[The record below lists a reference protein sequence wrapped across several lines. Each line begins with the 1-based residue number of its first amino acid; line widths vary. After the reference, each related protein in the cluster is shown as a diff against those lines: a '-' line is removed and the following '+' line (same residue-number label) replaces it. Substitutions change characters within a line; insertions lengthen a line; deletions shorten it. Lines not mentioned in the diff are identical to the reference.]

1 MRRKKKRINSILAL
15 IMSFAIAVSGFGVPV
30 MGFVSAA
37 DEENTA
43 AVEKTA
49 ADPNGVKAKGST
61 YKEKVSD
68 TDGKEADQ
76 NQAVNKKGKESQKP
90 DKEKDVQKP
99 KVKKETKNK
108 KQGKNDKR

>member
-1 MRRKKKRINSILAL
+1 MRRNKKRINSILAL

-49 ADPNGVKAKGST
+49 ADPNGVKAQGSI

-76 NQAVNKKGKESQKP
+76 NQAVNKKGKNHRNP
-90 DKEKDVQKP
+90 I
-99 KVKKETKNK
+99 KKKMCKNP
-108 KQGKNDKR
+108 R